1 MPFVLGMTTAPLK
14 ETAPEPA
21 LIVMMVFEV
30 VALPKVSV
38 PPLVKR

>member
-1 MPFVLGMTTAPLK
+1 MPFALGITTAPLK
-14 ETAPEPA
+14 ETAPEPE
-21 LIVMMVFEV
+21 LIVMMVFDA